1 VAHFAS
7 EFKCEAEK
15 QTCLVHSFHVAK
27 GVKHSGFDLQ
37 LPIGL
42 QGPRTAQTFAE
53 MVEQAWQTQAASIKV
68 PSQLL
73 VAFQM
78 TL

>member
-1 VAHFAS
+1 
-7 EFKCEAEK
+7 
-15 QTCLVHSFHVAK
+15 L
-27 GVKHSGFDLQ
+27 GFDLQ

>member
-1 VAHFAS
+1 MFCTFNSHCK
-7 EFKCEAEK
+7 KCEASG
-15 QTCLVHSFHVAK
+15 LHV
-27 GVKHSGFDLQ
+27 Q

-53 MVEQAWQTQAASIKV
+53 MIEQAWQTQAASIKV

>member
-1 VAHFAS
+1 MLQTTAVQFLRC
-7 EFKCEAEK
+7 KRCEA
-15 QTCLVHSFHVAK
+15 LR
-27 GVKHSGFDLQ
+27 FDLQ

-53 MVEQAWQTQAASIKV
+53 MVKQAWQTQAASIKV